1 MERSRIM
8 KIKDVRTTCLSVPL
22 RAPIADSTHVLNR
35 IQWILTDVLTDEG
48 LTGNSFMLTFDY
60 GPELLQRIVDTELKP
75 LILGKD
81 PQQVAQVW
89 ELCHTRCEYI
99 GQSGLAA
106 WGIAA
111 IEIALWDLL
120 AKILGAPVYRLLG
133 AWREEIPAYGSGG
146 WLSYSLDELLADV
159 NAYLQR
165 GFKMVK
171 IKVGSP
177 DPKRDVERVR
187 EVRKL
192 IGENIRLMVDANQA
206 WQPHQ
211 AVGFARQVQDQNIF
225 WLEEPV
231 AREDVDGYARVAS
244 SIDIPVATGQREY
257 SLTAFRELLAR
268 GATAIVQPD
277 VLRISGIGRCLK
289 VAHLAEAFNR
299 AVAPHFYKEIDVHVL
314 AAVRN
319 GLFLEYFS
327 WLDDLLVHPLVISQ
341 GVAKV
346 PQEPGLGIA
355 FKPEAVEE
363 YSVS

>member
-1 MERSRIM
+1 M
-8 KIKDVRTTCLSVPL
+8 KIRDVRTTRLSVPL
-22 RAPIADSTHVLNR
+22 SAPIADSTHVLNR
-35 IQWILTDVLTDEG
+35 IQWILVDVVTNEG

-75 LILGKD
+75 LIIGKD
-81 PQQVAQVW
+81 PEQIGQIWQ
-89 ELCHTRCEYI
+89 ECHAHCEYI
-99 GQSGLAA
+99 GQSGVAA

-111 IEIALWDLL
+111 IEIALWDLHGKL
-120 AKILGAPVYRLLG
+120 LGAPVYRLLG
-133 AWREEIPAYGSGG
+133 ACREEIPAYGSGG
-146 WLSYSLDELLADV
+146 WLSYSVDELLGEI
-159 NAYLQR
+159 NSHLQR

-177 DPKRDVERVR
+177 EMKRDVERVR

-192 IGENIRLMVDANQA
+192 IGEDVRLMVDANQA
-206 WQPHQ
+206 WQPH
-211 AVGFARQVQDQNIF
+211 AAIAFAKQVQDQNIF

-231 AREDVDGYARVAS
+231 AKDDIEGYARVAS
-244 SIDIPVATGQREY
+244 SIETPVATGEREY
-257 SLTAFRELLAR
+257 LLTAFRELLAR

-277 VLRISGIGRCLK
+277 VLRIGGISQSLK

-299 AVAPHFYKEIDVHVL
+299 WMAPHFYKEIDVHVL

-319 GLFLEYFS
+319 GLFLEYFP
-327 WLDDLLVHPLVISQ
+327 WLDDLLVHPLVISD
-341 GVAKV
+341 GVAKL

-363 YSVS
+363 YRVS